1 MIQSFTFLY
10 AWVFINTELYDKV
23 NLISNPN
30 SIYDQRKR
38 EIANKIN
45 EERKSRILTSSN
57 GNDLPTKIKVNKDL
71 VNKLQTKFA
80 ENGTLMV
87 MPMVP
92 PIMLNQ
98 LLMMIVLEMFE
109 NPDFEIDEESHEYKQ
124 LNPVK
129 STKRYNHHHS

>member
-1 MIQSFTFLY
+1 MKLNLTHLIGSKVLRSYMHGF
-10 AWVFINTELYDKV
+10 FINTELYDKV

-98 LLMMIVLEMFE
+98 LLMMIVLEKCLKTLILKLMK
-109 NPDFEIDEESHEYKQ
+109 NLMNI
-124 LNPVK
+124 N
-129 STKRYNHHHS
+129 N